1 VRRLPH
7 KPTTEAKRP
16 WRWNGLLPHRLER
29 NPPLKGSRWEQPVSE
44 VEYVQALQD
53 RMNEVSPN
61 GLPIQP
67 DLAKVT
73 LGEFR
78 QCARSEH
85 IDVVLLVL
93 VARERL
99 EELVDEPVRGAQK
112 KYSTRTEDAGDPGEK
127 GVVILDMFDHLET
140 RHNVEAAEIIRDAH
154 GVFDIEKK
162 VPPSVSRSGMPHRFG
177 RIIYS
182 DYLSRV
188 LGKKRRSVSLAR
200 AEIEN
205 ALLLHEWNSEL
216 VSSEV
221 PGKGPGVP
229 PRHCPFLFD
238 IRESSGWLR
247 SHGAQTGV
255 AWEIAFTSDPMR
267 ASAPTR

>member
-1 VRRLPH
+1 MQ
-7 KPTTEAKRP
+7 A
-16 WRWNGLLPHRLER
+16 NGTHNSVAQVQDVDRLEETM
-29 NPPLKGSRWEQPVSE
+29 GGVSGRCLSIDLDVRE
-44 VEYVQALQD
+44 VQLNVPTQL
-53 RMNEVSPN
+53 R
-61 GLPIQP
+61 G
-67 DLAKVT
+67 
-73 LGEFR
+73 R
-78 QCARSEH
+78 EH
-85 IDVVLLVL
+85 VDVVLVVL
-93 VARERL
+93 SLADRL
-99 EELVDEPVRGAQK
+99 EELVDDSVRGAQEK
-112 KYSTRTEDAGDPGEK
+112 HSTRTEDAGDPGEK

-162 VPPSVSRSGMPHRFG
+162 VLSRVSRSGMPHRFG

-188 LGKKRRSVSLAR
+188 LGKKRRTVSLAR

-221 PGKGPGVP
+221 PGEVPGVP
-229 PRHCPFLFD
+229 PRHCPFLFN